1 MTPKR
6 KENGKI
12 ASIVSLVFIHVLSR
26 LSRRRIAKDIFS
38 RANDRWMIYQMSDT
52 ETWWAISIAFIRCY
66 GELYKTLHG
75 RPSKDEKTK
84 TRVDGPYT
92 RDDEAKQSIFRP
104 ADAHAGNPI
113 RRDRRGKQQEGSAQT
128 RLSCVWVS
136 ANSTVVLK
144 KQTKRIKNDGAVQIT
159 HDGGKLRR
167 VIPEG
172 RHLLQCIWKYNV
184 LIIKDV
190 GDFLYPT

>member
-1 MTPKR
+1 MCCRDSRGVGSQRISSQERTID
-6 KENGKI
+6 EW
-12 ASIVSLVFIHVLSR
+12 SI
-26 LSRRRIAKDIFS
+26 K
-38 RANDRWMIYQMSDT
+38 
-52 ETWWAISIAFIRCY
+52 WAIPKPDGQYRLR
-66 GELYKTLHG
+66 LYDVTGSCTKHYMGG

-159 HDGGKLRR
+159 HVGGKLRR